1 MNMKLLAGVCAAAA
15 CALGAGQAMADPSGT
30 LGVDYNYTTAPGAS
44 GHIDDWGVSGNIA
57 APITSNLTVQ
67 GDAAYDG
74 FNETGGSNFHTDYI
88 SGTGFWQGA
97 KARIGLTAG
106 YNQLGASG
114 FSFNYENYGAFG
126 ELYATNQLT
135 FGIKGGGL
143 TASGLHATYF
153 GGEIVGY
160 AMPNLALTGTYDYL
174 GVSGGHI
181 NAYGANVEY
190 LLSSTTPISITGGYT
205 YTDAGSGFH
214 LNTWMIGA
222 KFYFGG
228 KGTTLVDHQRS
239 GAESWGNKATGLAF
253 LF

>member
-1 MNMKLLAGVCAAAA
+1 MNIKLLAGVCAAAV

-30 LGVDYNYTTAPGAS
+30 LGGGYNYTTAPGSS
-44 GHIDDWGVSGNIA
+44 GHIDDWNVNGNIA
-57 APITSNLTVQ
+57 APITSNITVQ

-74 FNETGGSNFHTDYI
+74 YSTSGFNFHTDSV
-88 SGTGFWQGA
+88 SGAAFWQAA
-97 KARIGLTAG
+97 KGRIGLTAG

-114 FSFNYENYGAFG
+114 TNFNYEDYGAFG
-126 ELYATNQLT
+126 ELYATNQITL
-135 FGIKGGGL
+135 GIKGGGL
-143 TASGLHATYF
+143 TGSGLHASYF

-174 GVSGGHI
+174 SVSGGHI
-181 NAYGANVEY
+181 SAYGASVEY
-190 LLSSTTPISITGGYT
+190 LISEKTPFSITGGYT

-228 KGTTLVDHQRS
+228 KGTTLVDHHRS
-239 GAESWGNKATGLAF
+239 GAEVWGN
-253 LF
+253 